1 MERDGGVMRMV
12 HPADQHR
19 FPARHRDRPR
29 TGARW
34 QIPSPLRRPATLRVT
49 LAAIAALVTA
59 ACTAEP
65 APTADPTPPAPVS
78 AARLSAA
85 LPDDPVRMVLPAT
98 GSETRWTQGLDVF
111 VRQEARAVAASCAH
125 DHGTEPP
132 TQDPV
137 TFIRYYEL
145 PDLDFVARHG
155 MSASAAVPVVTPGPV
170 RTDTG
175 ARSGKGSE
183 RLIGRGSDD
192 GKEKGSGAGR
202 GKRGGAGDAGDT
214 AVVRRCVTEG
224 TAAATALRDT
234 YAALQ
239 GQWFGTLVPLRHD
252 PAVLRAL
259 RTLPGCL
266 ARRGIRVR
274 DENGFFALAD
284 ARQQTTPADRLPAV
298 DRALGSAYADCMRP
312 VEAVREPARLRLR
325 ARFLADHAAEVRTL
339 RANLLPALRRAAKEH
354 GLRLVFPAP

>member
-1 MERDGGVMRMV
+1 MV

-49 LAAIAALVTA
+49 FAAIAALVTA
-59 ACTAEP
+59 ACAADP

-98 GSETRWTQGLDVF
+98 GAETRWTQGLDVF

-145 PDLDFVARHG
+145 PDLDFVTRHG
-155 MSASAAVPVVTPGPV
+155 MSGSAAVPVVTPGPV

-175 ARSGKGSE
+175 ARSGK
-183 RLIGRGSDD
+183 
-192 GKEKGSGAGR
+192 

-298 DRALGSAYADCMRP
+298 ERALGSAYADCMRP

-339 RANLLPALRRAAKEH
+339 RANLLPALRRAAKAH

>member
-1 MERDGGVMRMV
+1 MV

-29 TGARW
+29 TGTRW
-34 QIPSPLRRPATLRVT
+34 QNPSPLRRPATLRVT
-49 LAAIAALVTA
+49 FAAIAALVTA
-59 ACTAEP
+59 ACSADP

-98 GSETRWTQGLDVF
+98 GAETRWTQGLDVF

-145 PDLDFVARHG
+145 PDLDFVTRHG
-155 MSASAAVPVVTPGPV
+155 MSGSAAVPVVTPGPV

-175 ARSGKGSE
+175 ARSGKG
-183 RLIGRGSDD
+183 
-192 GKEKGSGAGR
+192 
-202 GKRGGAGDAGDT
+202 KRGGAGDAGDT
-214 AVVRRCVTEG
+214 AVVRRCVIEG

-298 DRALGSAYADCMRP
+298 ERALGSAYADCMRP

-339 RANLLPALRRAAKEH
+339 RANLLPALRRAGEEH

>member
-1 MERDGGVMRMV
+1 MV
-12 HPADQHR
+12 HPADRHR
-19 FPARHRDRPR
+19 FPARHRPR
-29 TGARW
+29 IEVGARW
-34 QIPSPLRRPATLRVT
+34 QIPSPLRRPAASRVA
-49 LAAIAALVTA
+49 LAAVAALVTA
-59 ACTAEP
+59 ACSAHP

-85 LPDDPVRMVLPAT
+85 PPDDPVRMVLPAT
-98 GSETRWTQGLDVF
+98 GAETRWTQGLDVF
-111 VRQEARAVAASCAH
+111 VRQEARAVTASCAH

-175 ARSGKGSE
+175 ARSGKGRE
-183 RLIGRGSDD
+183 PLVGRGSDA
-192 GKEKGSGAGR
+192 GTEEGSGAGK
-202 GKRGGAGDAGDT
+202 GSGAGDAGDT
-214 AVVRRCVTEG
+214 AVVRRCVAEG

-252 PAVLRAL
+252 PAVLRAQ

-284 ARQQTTPADRLPAV
+284 ARQQTTPADRLPSV
-298 DRALGSAYADCMRP
+298 ERALGSAYADCMRP

-339 RANLLPALRRAAKEH
+339 RANLLPALRRAAEEH

>member
-1 MERDGGVMRMV
+1 MGVIRMV

-29 TGARW
+29 TGTRW
-34 QIPSPLRRPATLRVT
+34 QNPSPLRRPATLRVT
-49 LAAIAALVTA
+49 FAAIAALVTA
-59 ACTAEP
+59 ACAADP

-98 GSETRWTQGLDVF
+98 GAETRWTQGLDVF
-111 VRQEARAVAASCAH
+111 VRQEVRAVAASCAH

-145 PDLDFVARHG
+145 PDLDFVTRHG
-155 MSASAAVPVVTPGPV
+155 MSGSAAVPVVTPGPV

-175 ARSGKGSE
+175 ARSGK
-183 RLIGRGSDD
+183 
-192 GKEKGSGAGR
+192 

-298 DRALGSAYADCMRP
+298 ERALGSAYADCMRP

-339 RANLLPALRRAAKEH
+339 RANLLPALRRAAKAH

>member
-1 MERDGGVMRMV
+1 MV

-49 LAAIAALVTA
+49 FAAIAALVTA
-59 ACTAEP
+59 ACAADP

-98 GSETRWTQGLDVF
+98 GAETRWTQGLDVF

-145 PDLDFVARHG
+145 PDLDFVTRHG
-155 MSASAAVPVVTPGPV
+155 MSGSAAVPVVTPGPV

-175 ARSGKGSE
+175 ARS
-183 RLIGRGSDD
+183 
-192 GKEKGSGAGR
+192 EK

-298 DRALGSAYADCMRP
+298 ERALGSAYADCMRP

-339 RANLLPALRRAAKEH
+339 RANLLPALRRAAKAH

>member
-1 MERDGGVMRMV
+1 MV

-29 TGARW
+29 TGTRW
-34 QIPSPLRRPATLRVT
+34 QIPSPLRRPAALRVT
-49 LAAIAALVTA
+49 FAAIAALVTA
-59 ACTAEP
+59 ACSADP

-98 GSETRWTQGLDVF
+98 GADTRWTQGLDVF

-145 PDLDFVARHG
+145 PDLDFVTRHG
-155 MSASAAVPVVTPGPV
+155 MSGSAAVPVVTPGPV

-175 ARSGKGSE
+175 ARSGK
-183 RLIGRGSDD
+183 
-192 GKEKGSGAGR
+192 

-339 RANLLPALRRAAKEH
+339 RANLLPALRRAAKAH

>member
-1 MERDGGVMRMV
+1 MV
-12 HPADQHR
+12 HPADRHR
-19 FPARHRDRPR
+19 FPARHRSRIGA
-29 TGARW
+29 GARW
-34 QIPSPLRRPATLRVT
+34 QIPSPLRRPAASRVA
-49 LAAIAALVTA
+49 LAAVAALVTA
-59 ACTAEP
+59 ACSAHP

-85 LPDDPVRMVLPAT
+85 PPDDPVRMVLPAT
-98 GSETRWTQGLDVF
+98 GAETRWTQGLDVF
-111 VRQEARAVAASCAH
+111 VRQEARAVTASCAH
-125 DHGTEPP
+125 DHGAEPP

-175 ARSGKGSE
+175 ARSGKGRE
-183 RLIGRGSDD
+183 PLVGRGSDAGTEQGSD
-192 GKEKGSGAGR
+192 AGTEEGSGAGK
-202 GKRGGAGDAGDT
+202 GKGSGAGDAGDT

-252 PAVLRAL
+252 PAVLRAQ

-266 ARRGIRVR
+266 ARRGIRVL

-284 ARQQTTPADRLPAV
+284 ARQQTTPADRLPSV
-298 DRALGSAYADCMRP
+298 ERALGSAYADCMRP

-339 RANLLPALRRAAKEH
+339 RANLLPALRRAAEEH

>member
-1 MERDGGVMRMV
+1 MV
-12 HPADQHR
+12 HPAGLHR
-19 FPARHRDRPR
+19 FPALHRDRPR

-34 QIPSPLRRPATLRVT
+34 RNASPLRRPAAALRVT
-49 LAAIAALVTA
+49 LAAVAALVTA
-59 ACTAEP
+59 ACSAHP
-65 APTADPTPPAPVS
+65 APTTEPVPPAPVS
-78 AARLSAA
+78 AARLSTA
-85 LPDDPVRMVLPAT
+85 LPDDPVRMVLPAA
-98 GSETRWTQGLDVF
+98 GAETRWTQGLDVF
-111 VRQEARAVAASCAH
+111 VRQEARAVTAACAH
-125 DHGTEPP
+125 DLGTEPP

-137 TFIRYYEL
+137 AFIRYYEL
-145 PDLDFVARHG
+145 PDLHFVARHG
-155 MSASAAVPVVTPGPV
+155 MSGSAAVPVVTPGPV

-175 ARSGKGSE
+175 DRSGTGSE
-183 RLIGRGSDD
+183 RLVGRGSDE
-192 GKEKGSGAGR
+192 GKEKKGSGAGK
-202 GKRGGAGDAGDT
+202 GKRNGAGETGDT

-284 ARQQTTPADRLPAV
+284 ARQQTTSADRLPTV
-298 DRALGSAYADCMRP
+298 ERALGSAYADCMRP

-339 RANLLPALRRAAKEH
+339 RANLLPALRRAGEEH

>member
-1 MERDGGVMRMV
+1 MV

-49 LAAIAALVTA
+49 FAAIAALVTA
-59 ACTAEP
+59 ACSADP

-98 GSETRWTQGLDVF
+98 GAETRWTQGLDVF

-145 PDLDFVARHG
+145 PDLDFVTRHG
-155 MSASAAVPVVTPGPV
+155 MSGSAAVPVVTPGPV

-175 ARSGKGSE
+175 ARSGK
-183 RLIGRGSDD
+183 
-192 GKEKGSGAGR
+192 

>member
-1 MERDGGVMRMV
+1 MV

-29 TGARW
+29 TGTRW
-34 QIPSPLRRPATLRVT
+34 QNPSPLRRPATLRVT
-49 LAAIAALVTA
+49 FAAIAALVTA
-59 ACTAEP
+59 ACSADP

-98 GSETRWTQGLDVF
+98 GAETRWTQGLDVF

-145 PDLDFVARHG
+145 PDLDFVTRHG
-155 MSASAAVPVVTPGPV
+155 MSGSAAVPVVTPGPV

-175 ARSGKGSE
+175 ARSGK
-183 RLIGRGSDD
+183 
-192 GKEKGSGAGR
+192 

-298 DRALGSAYADCMRP
+298 ERALGSAYADCMRP

-339 RANLLPALRRAAKEH
+339 RANLLPALRRAGEEH